1 MMRNHSNS
9 DGHISTPKME
19 LSFDEEDENDPENMA
34 DPMIVEKLFKVR
46 MLIPKIMSK
55 ETILFQGKT
64 NIISHK

>member
-19 LSFDEEDENDPENMA
+19 LSFDEEDENDPESMA

>member
-34 DPMIVEKLFKVR
+34 DPMIVEQLFKVR

>member
-46 MLIPKIMSK
+46 ML
-55 ETILFQGKT
+55 TILFQGKT